1 MPDIPEANG
10 EIQTIELV
18 NEKTGEEES
27 YVVHD
32 VVEIEGE
39 TYYVLQAE
47 ADEEQVLILRREGE
61 SLVTLDDEEHDRVVE
76 QLEAFEPMASA
87 VRERCAVTFS
97 YRTPEDDADLKNTT
111 LEVVLPE
118 SVELSDVEPG
128 LPALPP
134 TELAGRVDHER
145 VRESPGCDVHRF

>member
-1 MPDIPEANG
+1 MPEIPEANG

-27 YVVHD
+27 YLVHD

-47 ADEEQVLILRREGE
+47 ADEDQVLILRREGE

-76 QLEAFEPMASA
+76 QLEEFE
-87 VRERCAVTFS
+87 
-97 YRTPEDDADLKNTT
+97 EDD
-111 LEVVLPE
+111 
-118 SVELSDVEPG
+118 ELGEDGGAEG
-128 LPALPP
+128 
-134 TELAGRVDHER
+134 
-145 VRESPGCDVHRF
+145 

>member
-1 MPDIPEANG
+1 MPEIPEPNG

-18 NEKTGEEES
+18 NENTGEEES

-47 ADEEQVLILRREGE
+47 NDEDRVLILRREGE

-76 QLEAFEPMASA
+76 QLEEFE
-87 VRERCAVTFS
+87 
-97 YRTPEDDADLKNTT
+97 EDDDLG
-111 LEVVLPE
+111 EDGGAE
-118 SVELSDVEPG
+118 D
-128 LPALPP
+128 
-134 TELAGRVDHER
+134 
-145 VRESPGCDVHRF
+145 

>member
-1 MPDIPEANG
+1 MPEIPEANG
-10 EIQTIELV
+10 EVQTIELV

-47 ADEEQVLILRREGE
+47 VDEDRVLILRREGE

-76 QLEAFEPMASA
+76 QLEEFEEDEEVDENGGP
-87 VRERCAVTFS
+87 ER
-97 YRTPEDDADLKNTT
+97 
-111 LEVVLPE
+111 
-118 SVELSDVEPG
+118 
-128 LPALPP
+128 
-134 TELAGRVDHER
+134 
-145 VRESPGCDVHRF
+145 

>member
-1 MPDIPEANG
+1 MPEFPDANG

-47 ADEEQVLILRREGE
+47 ADEDQVLILRREGE

-76 QLEAFEPMASA
+76 QLEAFE
-87 VRERCAVTFS
+87 E
-97 YRTPEDDADLKNTT
+97 EDDLGDDGGA
-111 LEVVLPE
+111 E
-118 SVELSDVEPG
+118 G
-128 LPALPP
+128 
-134 TELAGRVDHER
+134 
-145 VRESPGCDVHRF
+145 

>member
-1 MPDIPEANG
+1 MPDFPDANG

-47 ADEEQVLILRREGE
+47 ADEDQVLILRREGE
-61 SLVTLDDEEHDRVVE
+61 SLVTLDDEEHDRIVE
-76 QLEAFEPMASA
+76 QLEAFE
-87 VRERCAVTFS
+87 E
-97 YRTPEDDADLKNTT
+97 EDDLGED
-111 LEVVLPE
+111 
-118 SVELSDVEPG
+118 G
-128 LPALPP
+128 G
-134 TELAGRVDHER
+134 TEG
-145 VRESPGCDVHRF
+145 

>member
-1 MPDIPEANG
+1 MPEIPEANG

-47 ADEEQVLILRREGE
+47 ADEDRVLILRREGE
-61 SLVTLDDEEHDRVVE
+61 SLVTLDDDEHDRGGE
-76 QLEAFEPMASA
+76 QLEEFE
-87 VRERCAVTFS
+87 
-97 YRTPEDDADLKNTT
+97 EDEDGD
-111 LEVVLPE
+111 E
-118 SVELSDVEPG
+118 SGGPTRG
-128 LPALPP
+128 LN
-134 TELAGRVDHER
+134 R
-145 VRESPGCDVHRF
+145 

>member
-1 MPDIPEANG
+1 MPEIPEANG

-27 YVVHD
+27 YLVHD

-47 ADEEQVLILRREGE
+47 ADEDQVLILRREGE

-76 QLEAFEPMASA
+76 QLEEFE
-87 VRERCAVTFS
+87 
-97 YRTPEDDADLKNTT
+97 EDD
-111 LEVVLPE
+111 
-118 SVELSDVEPG
+118 EPG
-128 LPALPP
+128 EDGDA
-134 TELAGRVDHER
+134 ED
-145 VRESPGCDVHRF
+145 

>member
-1 MPDIPEANG
+1 MPEIPDANG

-47 ADEEQVLILRREGE
+47 ADEDQVLILRREGE
-61 SLVTLDDEEHDRVVE
+61 SLVTLDDEEHDRIVD
-76 QLEAFEPMASA
+76 QLEEFE
-87 VRERCAVTFS
+87 E
-97 YRTPEDDADLKNTT
+97 EDDVGEDGGAED
-111 LEVVLPE
+111 
-118 SVELSDVEPG
+118 
-128 LPALPP
+128 
-134 TELAGRVDHER
+134 
-145 VRESPGCDVHRF
+145 

>member
-1 MPDIPEANG
+1 MPEIPEPNG

-18 NEKTGEEES
+18 NENTGEEES

-47 ADEEQVLILRREGE
+47 TDEDRVLILRREGE

-76 QLEAFEPMASA
+76 QLEEFE
-87 VRERCAVTFS
+87 
-97 YRTPEDDADLKNTT
+97 EDD
-111 LEVVLPE
+111 
-118 SVELSDVEPG
+118 ELGEDGGAE
-128 LPALPP
+128 
-134 TELAGRVDHER
+134 D
-145 VRESPGCDVHRF
+145 

>member
-1 MPDIPEANG
+1 MPEIPEANG

-27 YVVHD
+27 YLVHD

-47 ADEEQVLILRREGE
+47 ADEDQVLILRREGE

-76 QLEAFEPMASA
+76 QLEEFE
-87 VRERCAVTFS
+87 E
-97 YRTPEDDADLKNTT
+97 ED
-111 LEVVLPE
+111 
-118 SVELSDVEPG
+118 ELGEDGGAE
-128 LPALPP
+128 AN
-134 TELAGRVDHER
+134 
-145 VRESPGCDVHRF
+145 

>member
-1 MPDIPEANG
+1 MPEIPDADG

-61 SLVTLDDEEHDRVVE
+61 SLVTLDDEEHDRIVE
-76 QLEAFEPMASA
+76 QLEEFE
-87 VRERCAVTFS
+87 EEDELG
-97 YRTPEDDADLKNTT
+97 EDDGAED
-111 LEVVLPE
+111 
-118 SVELSDVEPG
+118 
-128 LPALPP
+128 
-134 TELAGRVDHER
+134 
-145 VRESPGCDVHRF
+145 

>member
-1 MPDIPEANG
+1 MPEFPDADG

-47 ADEEQVLILRREGE
+47 ADEDQVLILRREGE
-61 SLVTLDDEEHDRVVE
+61 SLVTLDDEEHDRIVE
-76 QLEAFEPMASA
+76 QLEAFE
-87 VRERCAVTFS
+87 E
-97 YRTPEDDADLKNTT
+97 EDDVD
-111 LEVVLPE
+111 E
-118 SVELSDVEPG
+118 DG
-128 LPALPP
+128 G
-134 TELAGRVDHER
+134 TEG
-145 VRESPGCDVHRF
+145 

>member
-1 MPDIPEANG
+1 MPEIPEANG

-47 ADEEQVLILRREGE
+47 ADADRVLILRREGE
-61 SLVTLDDEEHDRVVE
+61 SLVTLDDDEHDRVVE
-76 QLEAFEPMASA
+76 QLEEFE
-87 VRERCAVTFS
+87 
-97 YRTPEDDADLKNTT
+97 EDDEID
-111 LEVVLPE
+111 EDGGPE
-118 SVELSDVEPG
+118 
-128 LPALPP
+128 
-134 TELAGRVDHER
+134 R
-145 VRESPGCDVHRF
+145 